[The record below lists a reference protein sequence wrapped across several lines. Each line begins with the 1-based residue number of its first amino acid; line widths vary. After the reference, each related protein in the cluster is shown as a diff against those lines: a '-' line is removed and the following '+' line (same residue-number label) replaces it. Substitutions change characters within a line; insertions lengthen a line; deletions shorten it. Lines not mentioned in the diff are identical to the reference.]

1 MFQVDTGNL
10 LSAFQDSSGLLWQAD
25 FNFLG
30 KVLQSVQQV
39 TLLVYREPDL
49 SLVPIETGGESGY
62 MAAVTLC
69 RMQRESVLSECQNN
83 HKNTSLS
90 NTHTVLG
97 TRKALMACTL
107 EHWKVWTLKID
118 WALSLSG
125 SLQALLACMSSLNL
139 LICLG
144 IV

>member
-10 LSAFQDSSGLLWQAD
+10 FSAFQDSSGLLWQAD

-39 TLLVYREPDL
+39 TLLLYRERDL
-49 SLVPIETGGESGY
+49 SLVPTESGDESGY

-69 RMQRESVLSECQNN
+69 RMQRESVLSEYQNN
-83 HKNTSLS
+83 HENTSLS

-118 WALSLSG
+118 WALFFSGALHASL
-125 SLQALLACMSSLNL
+125 ARMSL
-139 LICLG
+139 LIASSG